1 MLDSIVSSI
10 ATHYSCASC
19 MYLFHLCD
27 MQHICNSKLAYIPG
41 MTESIG
47 TCILVSGNRGVTG
60 ATGDCVGTDVF
71 KLSSTPVAFN
81 SLSDFLTGG

>member
-1 MLDSIVSSI
+1 MLVSIVSSI
-10 ATHYSCASC
+10 ATHYSCTLC
-19 MYLFHLCD
+19 MFHLYG
-27 MQHICNSKLAYIPG
+27 MQRICNSKLAYIPG

>member
-1 MLDSIVSSI
+1 
-10 ATHYSCASC
+10 
-19 MYLFHLCD
+19 
-27 MQHICNSKLAYIPG
+27 